1 MIKSEEVAD
10 RSVMTMDQLG
20 GYYHDHRAHPPFSH
34 PHAHTHTHNHTH
46 THSHNHPH
54 NHSHSGHLYRAGN
67 LLTGGNYQAMGG
79 GESPTELIDEKPNI
93 GYMELKHYMDVT
105 PTATPVSAAQH
116 YSLSALHSMGTP
128 PASSSP
134 IPPYGVL
141 MTAHSAGSAS
151 PQSNSKTPTD
161 LAQDLQYVSSS
172 TSAKVQ
178 PLQVQLQPLNHQYAS
193 TIKYCSNN
201 TILSANDYQLLTSQD
216 QLEHQQPQQPPPP
229 QQQVPSSQQL
239 QHSPG
244 GAYLPRITTSPSQ
257 VISNAHGMNVLN
269 YSSSS
274 SSPAKSLNGSECS
287 PTSQNPLE
295 NKGSGSAGG
304 GTGGGSSNQD
314 APSTPD
320 TTKKSGTR
328 RPEKPALSY
337 INMIGHAIKESPT
350 GKLTLS
356 EIYAYL
362 QKSYE
367 FFRGP
372 YVGWKNSVRHNLSLN
387 ECFKK
392 LPKGMGVGKPGKG
405 NYWTIDE
412 NSAHLFED
420 EGSLRRRPRGY
431 RSKIKVKPYAG
442 HANGYYAGSYADAGM
457 DNGNYYAS
465 PAFASY
471 DYGAAGA
478 SGVSPAGGQGFA
490 DPWNAHAA
498 HSGASSVGVGVGM
511 GVGPLPQYTNI
522 SCLAAAGGN
531 LNGSAT
537 TPPLAHSTL
546 GLAPSSVPPS
556 SSPVSLGAAAQLQS
570 DYAPTA
576 SLVAA
581 GYSYAT
587 SAASLDNGLRSIS
600 LQQLPGLSSIQH
612 AQAQAQAQAHHHHH
626 QHHSS
631 HGSGHPGHAS
641 MHQNHATSSMTPPPS
656 QSGGSHVIDHSPIDR
671 KPVYL
676 PPITPPPTSVA
687 LNGGGGYYEGLK
699 YAN

>member
-1 MIKSEEVAD
+1 MIKSEEVSD

-20 GYYHDHRAHPPFSH
+20 YYHDPRAHSPFSH
-34 PHAHTHTHNHTH
+34 HTHTPHTHTHP
-46 THSHNHPH
+46 HSHP
-54 NHSHSGHLYRAGN
+54 HSGHLYRSGN
-67 LLTGGNYQAMGG
+67 LLPGGNYQTMGGG
-79 GESPTELIDEKPNI
+79 GESPTELVDEKPNI
-93 GYMELKHYMDVT
+93 GYMELKHYMEVT

-161 LAQDLQYVSSS
+161 LPQDLQYVSS
-172 TSAKVQ
+172 TSKAPQ
-178 PLQVQLQPLNHQYAS
+178 PLQVQLHPMNHQYTS

-201 TILSANDYQLLTSQD
+201 TILSANDYQLLTSHEVEQ
-216 QLEHQQPQQPPPP
+216 QQPQPQPP
-229 QQQVPSSQQL
+229 QQVQSQQL

-244 GAYLPRITTSPSQ
+244 GAYLPRISSSPSQ
-257 VISNAHGMNVLN
+257 VISNAHGMPALN

-274 SSPAKSLNGSECS
+274 SSPAKSLNGCDSS
-287 PTSQNPLE
+287 PPSQNAPGG
-295 NKGSGSAGG
+295 KGSSGG
-304 GTGGGSSNQD
+304 GGGGSSSNQD
-314 APSTPD
+314 NTPSTPD

-442 HANGYYAGSYADAGM
+442 HANGYYTGSYGDAGM
-457 DNGNYYAS
+457 DNANFYAS

-471 DYGAAGA
+471 DYSSAGA
-478 SGVSPAGGQGFA
+478 NGVSPAGGQGFG

-498 HSGASSVGVGVGM
+498 HSGSSSVGM
-511 GVGPLPQYTNI
+511 GVGPLPQYSNI
-522 SCLAAAGGN
+522 SCLAAGGN
-531 LNGSAT
+531 LNGSAS
-537 TPPLAHSTL
+537 TPPLAHSSL
-546 GLAPSSVPPS
+546 GSLTPSAPPS
-556 SSPVSLGAAAQLQS
+556 SSPLGSAAALQS

-587 SAASLDNGLRSIS
+587 SASSLDNGLRSIS
-600 LQQLPGLSSIQH
+600 LQQLPGLSSIQ
-612 AQAQAQAQAHHHHH
+612 QAQAQAQAHHHHH
-626 QHHSS
+626 HQQHHPN
-631 HGSGHPGHAS
+631 HGSI
-641 MHQNHATSSMTPPPS
+641 HQNQNHPSMTPPPS
-656 QSGGSHVIDHSPIDR
+656 QSGGNHVIDHSPIDR

-687 LNGGGGYYEGLK
+687 LNGGGGYYEALK
-699 YAN
+699 YSN

>member
-34 PHAHTHTHNHTH
+34 PHAHTHNHTHNHTH
-46 THSHNHPH
+46 SHPHSHT
-54 NHSHSGHLYRAGN
+54 HSGHLYRAGN
-67 LLTGGNYQAMGG
+67 LLSSGNYQAMGG

-93 GYMELKHYMDVT
+93 GYMELKHYMEVT

-116 YSLSALHSMGTP
+116 YSLSALHSMATP

-172 TSAKVQ
+172 TAAKVQ

-216 QLEHQQPQQPPPP
+216 QVEQQHPPPP
-229 QQQVPSSQQL
+229 PSSSQQQVPSSQQL

-244 GAYLPRITTSPSQ
+244 GAYMPRITTSPSQ

-287 PTSQNPLE
+287 PISQNPLE
-295 NKGSGSAGG
+295 NKGAGSAAG
-304 GTGGGSSNQD
+304 GTGASSNQD

-478 SGVSPAGGQGFA
+478 SSVSPAGGQGFA

-498 HSGASSVGVGVGM
+498 HSGSSTVGVGM
-511 GVGPLPQYTNI
+511 GVGVGPLPQYTNI

-546 GLAPSSVPPS
+546 GMAPSSLPPS
-556 SSPVSLGAAAQLQS
+556 SSPVSLGAAASLQS

-631 HGSGHPGHAS
+631 HGGSHPGHGS
-641 MHQNHATSSMTPPPS
+641 MHQNHGTSSMTPPPS

>member
-1 MIKSEEVAD
+1 MIKSEEVSD

-20 GYYHDHRAHPPFSH
+20 YYHDPRAHPPFGH
-34 PHAHTHTHNHTH
+34 VHTHTH
-46 THSHNHPH
+46 THSHS
-54 NHSHSGHLYRAGN
+54 HSHPQTGHLYRSGN
-67 LLTGGNYQAMGG
+67 LLTVGNYQTMGG
-79 GESPTELIDEKPNI
+79 GESPTEMVDEKPNI
-93 GYMELKHYMDVT
+93 GYMELKHYMEVA

-141 MTAHSAGSAS
+141 MTAQAHSQAHSQPHSAGSAS

-161 LAQDLQYVSSS
+161 LPQDLQYVSS
-172 TSAKVQ
+172 TPKAQ
-178 PLQVQLQPLNHQYAS
+178 PLPVQLQPMNHQYTS

-201 TILSANDYQLLTSQD
+201 TILSANDYQLLTSH
-216 QLEHQQPQQPPPP
+216 EVEPQPS
-229 QQQVPSSQQL
+229 QQVQPQQL

-244 GAYLPRITTSPSQ
+244 GAYLPRISASPSQ
-257 VISNAHGMNVLN
+257 VISNAHGMPILN

-274 SSPAKSLNGSECS
+274 SSPAKSLNESDSS
-287 PTSQNPLE
+287 PPSQNPQAI
-295 NKGSGSAGG
+295 KGSAGG
-304 GTGGGSSNQD
+304 GGGGGGGPSNQD
-314 APSTPD
+314 MPSTPD

-337 INMIGHAIKESPT
+337 INMIGQAIKESPT

-442 HANGYYAGSYADAGM
+442 HANGYYTGSYGDAGM
-457 DNGNYYAS
+457 DNANFYAS

-471 DYGAAGA
+471 DYTSAGA
-478 SGVSPAGGQGFA
+478 NGVSPAGGQGFG

-498 HSGASSVGVGVGM
+498 HSGPSSVGM
-511 GVGPLPQYTNI
+511 GVGPLPQYSNI
-522 SCLAAAGGN
+522 SCLAAGGN
-531 LNGSAT
+531 PNASAC
-537 TPPLAHSTL
+537 TPPLAHSAL
-546 GLAPSSVPPS
+546 GMAPSAAGSS
-556 SSPVSLGAAAQLQS
+556 SSPLGSAAVLQS

-587 SAASLDNGLRSIS
+587 SAGSLDNGLRSIS
-600 LQQLPGLSSIQH
+600 LQQLPGLSSIQQ

-626 QHHSS
+626 QHHLQN
-631 HGSGHPGHAS
+631 HGSI
-641 MHQNHATSSMTPPPS
+641 HQNHASMTPPPS
-656 QSGGSHVIDHSPIDR
+656 QSGGNHVIDHSPIDR

-687 LNGGGGYYEGLK
+687 LNGGGGYYEALK
-699 YAN
+699 YSN

>member
-1 MIKSEEVAD
+1 MIKSEEVSD

-20 GYYHDHRAHPPFSH
+20 GYYHDPRAHPPFSH
-34 PHAHTHTHNHTH
+34 PHAHTHPHQHTH
-46 THSHNHPH
+46 TGHP
-54 NHSHSGHLYRAGN
+54 YRAGN

-93 GYMELKHYMDVT
+93 GYMELKHYMDAT

-161 LAQDLQYVSSS
+161 LPQDLQYVSSS
-172 TSAKVQ
+172 TSTAKVQ

-201 TILSANDYQLLTSQD
+201 TILSANDYQLLTSQE
-216 QLEHQQPQQPPPP
+216 QAG
-229 QQQVPSSQQL
+229 QQQSQQLPAQQL

-244 GAYLPRITTSPSQ
+244 GGYMSRISTSPSQ
-257 VISNAHGMNVLN
+257 VISNAHGMPVLN

-274 SSPAKSLNGSECS
+274 SSPAKSLNGSESS
-287 PTSQNPLE
+287 PPSQNHLD
-295 NKGSGSAGG
+295 NKVSGSAVV
-304 GTGGGSSNQD
+304 GTGGSSQQD

-442 HANGYYAGSYADAGM
+442 HANGYYASGYGDAGM

-471 DYGAAGA
+471 DYSAAGA
-478 SGVSPAGGQGFA
+478 TGVSPAGGQGFA

-498 HSGASSVGVGVGM
+498 HSGSSSVGVGM

-522 SCLAAAGGN
+522 SCLAAGGN

-537 TPPLAHSTL
+537 TPPLAHSAL
-546 GLAPSSVPPS
+546 GMAPSASSS
-556 SSPVSLGAAAQLQS
+556 SSPLEAAATLQS

-587 SAASLDNGLRSIS
+587 SAGSLDNGLRSIS

-626 QHHSS
+626 QHHAS
-631 HGSGHPGHAS
+631 HTSHSHQGHGS
-641 MHQNHATSSMTPPPS
+641 MHQNHGTSSTTPPPS
-656 QSGGSHVIDHSPIDR
+656 QSGGSHGIDHSPIDR

-676 PPITPPPTSVA
+676 PPISPPPMMVA

>member
-1 MIKSEEVAD
+1 MIKSEEVSD

-34 PHAHTHTHNHTH
+34 PHAHTHAHTHAHNHTH
-46 THSHNHPH
+46 THTHA
-54 NHSHSGHLYRAGN
+54 GHLYRAGN

-93 GYMELKHYMDVT
+93 GYMELKHYMDST

-161 LAQDLQYVSSS
+161 LPQDLQYVSSS
-172 TSAKVQ
+172 TAGKGQ

-216 QLEHQQPQQPPPP
+216 QVEQQQPA
-229 QQQVPSSQQL
+229 QQVQSQQL

-244 GAYLPRITTSPSQ
+244 GAYLPRISTSPSQ
-257 VISNAHGMNVLN
+257 VISNAHGMPVLN
-269 YSSSS
+269 YSSAS
-274 SSPAKSLNGSECS
+274 SSPAKSLNGSEAS
-287 PTSQNPLE
+287 PPSQNPLE
-295 NKGSGSAGG
+295 IKGSGSAGG
-304 GTGGGSSNQD
+304 GTGAASSQD

-442 HANGYYAGSYADAGM
+442 HANGYYAGSYGDAGM

-471 DYGAAGA
+471 DYSAAGA
-478 SGVSPAGGQGFA
+478 NGVSPAGGQGFG

-498 HSGASSVGVGVGM
+498 HSGASSVGMGVGM
-511 GVGPLPQYTNI
+511 GVGVSPLPQYTNI
-522 SCLAAAGGN
+522 SCLAAGGN
-531 LNGSAT
+531 LNGTAT

-546 GLAPSSVPPS
+546 GMAPSAAPTS
-556 SSPVSLGAAAQLQS
+556 SSPLGAAATLQS
-570 DYAPTA
+570 DYAPNA

-581 GYSYAT
+581 GYSYVT
-587 SAASLDNGLRSIS
+587 SAGSLDNGLRSIS
-600 LQQLPGLSSIQH
+600 LQQLPSLSSIQH

-631 HGSGHPGHAS
+631 QSSQHPGHGS
-641 MHQNHATSSMTPPPS
+641 MHQNHGTSSMTPPPS
-656 QSGGSHVIDHSPIDR
+656 QSGGSHGIDHSPIDR

-676 PPITPPPTSVA
+676 PPTSPPPNLAA

>member
-1 MIKSEEVAD
+1 MIKSEDVSD
-10 RSVMTMDQLG
+10 RSVTMMDQLG
-20 GYYHDHRAHPPFSH
+20 YYHDPRAHTHFSHHTPLTHTHTHSH
-34 PHAHTHTHNHTH
+34 PHAHTH
-46 THSHNHPH
+46 SHN
-54 NHSHSGHLYRAGN
+54 GHLYRSGN
-67 LLTGGNYQAMGG
+67 LLPVGNYQTMGG
-79 GESPTELIDEKPNI
+79 GESPTEMVDEKPNI
-93 GYMELKHYMDVT
+93 GYMEVT
-105 PTATPVSAAQH
+105 HTSTPVSAAQY

-141 MTAHSAGSAS
+141 MTTHSAGSAS

-161 LAQDLQYVSSS
+161 LPQDLQYVSS
-172 TSAKVQ
+172 TSKAQ
-178 PLQVQLQPLNHQYAS
+178 PLQVQLQPMNHQYAS

-201 TILSANDYQLLTSQD
+201 TILSPTDYQLLTNHGV
-216 QLEHQQPQQPPPP
+216 EQQ
-229 QQQVPSSQQL
+229 QQQVPQPSQQL

-244 GAYLPRITTSPSQ
+244 GAYLPQISTSPSQ
-257 VISNAHGMNVLN
+257 VISKAHGMHALS
-269 YSSSS
+269 YSGSS
-274 SSPAKSLNGSECS
+274 SSPAKSLNGSDSS
-287 PTSQNPLE
+287 PPSQSAQGS
-295 NKGSGSAGG
+295 KGSVGG
-304 GTGGGSSNQD
+304 GGGSSNQD
-314 APSTPD
+314 TPSTPD

-350 GKLTLS
+350 GKLTLA

-431 RSKIKVKPYAG
+431 RSKIKVKYPN
-442 HANGYYAGSYADAGM
+442 HANGYFTGSYGDAGM
-457 DNGNYYAS
+457 DNANYYAS

-471 DYGAAGA
+471 DYGSPGA
-478 SGVSPAGGQGFA
+478 NGVSPAGGQGFG

-498 HSGASSVGVGVGM
+498 HSGPSSVGMGV
-511 GVGPLPQYTNI
+511 GVGPLPQY
-522 SCLAAAGGN
+522 SCLAAGGN
-531 LNGSAT
+531 LNGPAS
-537 TPPLAHSTL
+537 TPPLAHSSL
-546 GLAPSSVPPS
+546 GTLAPSAPPS
-556 SSPVSLGAAAQLQS
+556 SSPLGSATLQS

-587 SAASLDNGLRSIS
+587 SAGSLENGIRSMS
-600 LQQLPGLSSIQH
+600 LEQLPGLSSIQQ

-626 QHHSS
+626 HHQHHHPN
-631 HGSGHPGHAS
+631 HGSS
-641 MHQNHATSSMTPPPS
+641 IHQNHASMTPPPS
-656 QSGGSHVIDHSPIDR
+656 QSGGNHVIDHSPIDR

-687 LNGGGGYYEGLK
+687 LNGGGGYYESLK
-699 YAN
+699 YSN

>member
-34 PHAHTHTHNHTH
+34 PHAHTHNHTHNHTH
-46 THSHNHPH
+46 THPH
-54 NHSHSGHLYRAGN
+54 NHTHSGHLYRAGN
-67 LLTGGNYQAMGG
+67 LLSSGNYQAMGG

-93 GYMELKHYMDVT
+93 GYMELKHYMEVT

-116 YSLSALHSMGTP
+116 YSLSALHSMATP

-172 TSAKVQ
+172 TAAKVQ

-216 QLEHQQPQQPPPP
+216 QVEQEHPPPP
-229 QQQVPSSQQL
+229 PPSQQQVQSSQQL

-244 GAYLPRITTSPSQ
+244 GAYMTRITTSPSQ

-287 PTSQNPLE
+287 PISQNPLE
-295 NKGSGSAGG
+295 NKGAGSAGG
-304 GTGGGSSNQD
+304 GTGGSSNHD

-498 HSGASSVGVGVGM
+498 HSGSSSVGVGMGV

-546 GLAPSSVPPS
+546 GMAPSSLPPS
-556 SSPVSLGAAAQLQS
+556 SSPVSLGAAASLQS

-631 HGSGHPGHAS
+631 HGGSHPGHGS
-641 MHQNHATSSMTPPPS
+641 MHQNHGTSSMTPPPS

>member
-1 MIKSEEVAD
+1 MIKSEEVSE
-10 RSVMTMDQLG
+10 RSLMSVDQLG
-20 GYYHDHRAHPPFSH
+20 GSGGGGGTGGGGYYHPHFGHPHPHPHSLPHGHPHSH
-34 PHAHTHTHNHTH
+34 P
-46 THSHNHPH
+46 
-54 NHSHSGHLYRAGN
+54 HSGHLYRTGN
-67 LLTGGNYQAMGG
+67 GLLVGGNYQTMGG
-79 GESPTELIDEKPNI
+79 SESPTELVDEKPNI
-93 GYMELKHYMDVT
+93 AYMELKHYMDVT

-134 IPPYGVL
+134 IPPYGSV
-141 MTAHSAGSAS
+141 S
-151 PQSNSKTPTD
+151 PQSSSKTPTAQD
-161 LAQDLQYVSSS
+161 LQPQDLQYVTSSS
-172 TSAKVQ
+172 ASVISSKVQ
-178 PLQVQLQPLNHQYAS
+178 PLQVQLQPMNHQYAS

-201 TILSANDYQLLTSQD
+201 TILSANDYQLLTSHEAQV
-216 QLEHQQPQQPPPP
+216 EQQQQQQQQAPP
-229 QQQVPSSQQL
+229 QQQQQVPL
-239 QHSPG
+239 QHSPSG
-244 GAYLPRITTSPSQ
+244 GVAYLPRISASPSQ
-257 VISNAHGMNVLN
+257 VISNAHGMSSHGVN

-274 SSPAKSLNGSECS
+274 SSPAKSLNGSDSS
-287 PTSQNPLE
+287 PPSQNQQQQQGS
-295 NKGSGSAGG
+295 KAGSGSG
-304 GTGGGSSNQD
+304 NQD
-314 APSTPD
+314 ANSTPD

-431 RSKIKVKPYAG
+431 RSKIKVKAYAG
-442 HANGYYAGSYADAGM
+442 HANGYFAGSYGDAGM
-457 DNGNYYAS
+457 DNANFYAS
-465 PAFASY
+465 PAYGSY
-471 DYGAAGA
+471 DYTSAGV
-478 SGVSPAGGQGFA
+478 SGVSPGGVQGFGDA
-490 DPWNAHAA
+490 WNGHVA
-498 HSGASSVGVGVGM
+498 HSGSPSM
-511 GVGPLPQYTNI
+511 GVVGSLPQYSNI
-522 SCLAAAGGN
+522 SCLTAGGN
-531 LNGSAT
+531 LNGSSA
-537 TPPLAHSTL
+537 TPPLAHSAL
-546 GLAPSSVPPS
+546 GMAPSVTGSS
-556 SSPVSLGAAAQLQS
+556 SSPLGSAALQS

-587 SAASLDNGLRSIS
+587 SASSLDNGLRSIS
-600 LQQLPGLSSIQH
+600 LQQLPGLSSIQ
-612 AQAQAQAQAHHHHH
+612 QHHHHH
-626 QHHSS
+626 QHHQQHHQHQQQQQQHHGSLHQS
-631 HGSGHPGHAS
+631 HG
-641 MHQNHATSSMTPPPS
+641 SMTPPPS
-656 QSGGSHVIDHSPIDR
+656 QSGGNHVIDHSHSPIDR

-687 LNGGGGYYEGLK
+687 LNGGGGGGGYYEALK
-699 YAN
+699 Y